1 MSNRLLQAGTT
12 MTEVGFKVW
21 EWEFEVE
28 LIRMEHWNICKKYV
42 VKRTNTAKQVLGYC
56 KSGNLAD
63 NIYFK

>member
-28 LIRMEHWNICKKYV
+28 LIRMEHWNICKK
-42 VKRTNTAKQVLGYC
+42 
-56 KSGNLAD
+56 
-63 NIYFK
+63 